1 MGTSSALVKNVM
13 PILGGGSGLTSQY
26 CCRLLNKLVFIYLYI
41 PSLKKTLVVS
51 SAQNLYTVSFGPSQ

>member
-1 MGTSSALVKNVM
+1 MGASSALVKNVM
-13 PILGGGSGLTSQY
+13 PILGGPAGGGRLTSQY

-51 SAQNLYTVSFGPSQ
+51 SAQNLYCFFRS